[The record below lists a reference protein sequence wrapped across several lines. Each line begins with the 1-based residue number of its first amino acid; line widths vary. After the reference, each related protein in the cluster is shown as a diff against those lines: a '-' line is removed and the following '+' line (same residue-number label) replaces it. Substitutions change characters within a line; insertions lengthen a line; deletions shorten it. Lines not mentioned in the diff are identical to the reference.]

1 MHSTVLGRRCQPSEV
16 SDPQSNL
23 SPSAQPGTPLF
34 QAGKVAN
41 VHPFR
46 QHAPLCAHPPQGIQA
61 QTQHLICGSLSSPG
75 SHSETESKEKAG
87 SGSVH
92 TRGRRVCPI
101 TAPSPAPPRSP
112 LPAPRRHLS
121 PRRKG
126 LSAGIAGTY
135 RCGTGDEGE
144 ARQGRIGGRLP
155 NAGAARSAVS
165 PAGSRSSSRAGSRGA
180 LLRRLLPA
188 PTPALGLPPRRVTG
202 RASPTPPARDYSRI
216 ECRRPLGRRG
226 TRGAAAA
233 AAPRNPAPGGGGG
246 THP

>member
-1 MHSTVLGRRCQPSEV
+1 MPRCATHHHPVPSCPRRRRQIDHFDRDPSPICKVRKVRGSYSQDLALQLPSSLAPPSVLCRGPGVHTTVLGRRCQPSEV

-34 QAGKVAN
+34 QAGKVAK

-75 SHSETESKEKAG
+75 SRSETESKEKAG

-101 TAPSPAPPRSP
+101 TAPSPAPPRSA
-112 LPAPRRHLS
+112 LPARRRHLS

-135 RCGTGDEGE
+135 RCGTPD
-144 ARQGRIGGRLP
+144 
-155 NAGAARSAVS
+155 
-165 PAGSRSSSRAGSRGA
+165 
-180 LLRRLLPA
+180 
-188 PTPALGLPPRRVTG
+188 
-202 RASPTPPARDYSRI
+202 
-216 ECRRPLGRRG
+216 
-226 TRGAAAA
+226 
-233 AAPRNPAPGGGGG
+233 
-246 THP
+246 